1 VSTATDILREHLDRV
16 HKTIFC
22 HKCKLQ
28 FKTEAALQTHVDGLD
43 PAGCR
48 PRAGSIPEGFGPDI
62 ANKLKI
68 KTKTCQTNPERWKD
82 IFRMLFPGIPVP
94 TPCESP
100 KALVEGKSMLLDDFT
115 TPAPGLLVY
124 RLRASTRQHFLSTGF
139 PTYVHN
145 PP

>member
-22 HKCKLQ
+22 QKCKLQ

-43 PAGCR
+43 TADCR
-48 PRAGSIPEGFGPDI
+48 PRAGPIPEGFGPDI

-68 KTKTCQTNPERWKD
+68 KTKAGQPNPEGWKD
-82 IFRMLFPGIPVP
+82 IFRMLFPGTPVP

-100 KALVEGKSMLLDDFT
+100 KALIERKSNFARRFSN
-115 TPAPGLLVY
+115 PSS
-124 RLRASTRQHFLSTGF
+124 RLIG
-139 PTYVHN
+139 V
-145 PP
+145 